1 MPLDTLRTQLRAF
14 AAVRQ
19 WQPLHSPKNLA
30 LALSVE
36 AAELPEHFQ
45 WLTEEHSRH
54 LQPQQLTA
62 VWHEL
67 ADVLLYVLLYVVLH
81 AVLHAVQDVVLH
93 AVQVADSLGVDL
105 MQAAQDKL
113 AHNALKY
120 PIDPALAA

>member
-1 MPLDTLRTQLRAF
+1 MPLDTLRTQLRAI

-45 WLTEEHSRH
+45 WLTEAHSRH

>member
-67 ADVLLYVLLYVVLH
+67 VDVLLYVVLYVLLYV
-81 AVLHAVQDVVLH
+81 VLHAVQDVVLH

-113 AHNALKY
+113 ALNALKY

>member
-67 ADVLLYVLLYVVLH
+67 ADVLLYVVLH
-81 AVLHAVQDVVLH
+81 AVQDVVLHAVQDVVLH

>member
-67 ADVLLYVLLYVVLH
+67 ADVLLYVVLH

>member
-67 ADVLLYVLLYVVLH
+67 ADVLLYV
-81 AVLHAVQDVVLH
+81 VLHAVQDVVLH

>member
-1 MPLDTLRTQLRAF
+1 MPQDTLRTQLRAF

-67 ADVLLYVLLYVVLH
+67 ADVLLYVVLH